1 MLVLAWATP
10 EVRLS
15 IVLAP
20 RRAWQDFTGYLTP
33 ERKKCLRCGLLVR
46 LRLGL
51 KFGTAI
57 QLFFN
62 GPDCFTSDER
72 YLLGETPEVSGLFC
86 ACGFNSI
93 GILPSGGVG
102 KALAA
107 WVHDGHAPSELNDV
121 DVRRMQPF
129 QSNTNYL
136 FDRTKET
143 LGLLYQMHWPSRQ
156 YETARGV
163 RRSPFHDRL
172 LAQGAA
178 MTEIVGY
185 ERPGFFAAKGRSTE
199 FGYSYGKPSWFEDT
213 RAECL
218 NTASHVTLFDHSCF
232 VKFRLDGND
241 ALAV

>member
-1 MLVLAWATP
+1 
-10 EVRLS
+10 
-15 IVLAP
+15 
-20 RRAWQDFTGYLTP
+20 
-33 ERKKCLRCGLLVR
+33 
-46 LRLGL
+46 
-51 KFGTAI
+51 
-57 QLFFN
+57 
-62 GPDCFTSDER
+62 
-72 YLLGETPEVSGLFC
+72 
-86 ACGFNSI
+86 
-93 GILPSGGVG
+93 
-102 KALAA
+102 
-107 WVHDGHAPSELNDV
+107 
-121 DVRRMQPF
+121 MQPF

-172 LAQGAA
+172 LAQGEA

-218 NTASHVTLFDHSCF
+218 NTASHVTVFDHSCF
-232 VKFRLDGND
+232 VKFRLGGND
-241 ALAV
+241 ALAVLNRVSANQCDVAVGKVVYTQWRNDWGRIEADVTITRLSETSFLIVTIAASQTSELPRVYRRAKLSENCPLWNRHQRRRLRSRIHLSCANARCGWRWNTAMSIKAKLQR